1 MKEQLVNKATA
12 FIAKEKGFDWECR
25 HYCDQLS
32 IVISIPQ
39 SRMQD
44 QNRMT
49 DYVYV
54 PTQSLL
60 QRWLR
65 DKYHIHIHVADLG
78 LEMWS
83 NMIIKLDIDG
93 TQGIGGDL
101 GKKNYKT
108 YELALEEG
116 LKQALNLIP

>member
-65 DKYHIHIHVADLG
+65 EEKEIHIQIVRDEDEWKFELYDFSHG
-78 LEMWS
+78 
-83 NMIIKLDIDG
+83 NKHIPRG
-93 TQGIGGDL
+93 F
-101 GKKNYKT
+101 KT
-108 YELALEEG
+108 YDTFEQSLEEG